1 MLDNGGGGIFSFL
14 PQRAVVEP
22 ETFSQLFTT
31 RRSPSL
37 GAVSA
42 AFGIPV
48 ETVGDTVSLLAAL
61 QRSPGGVGMR
71 IIVCDLPDHD
81 ANVALNAELVAAGLT
96 AAASVDLG

>member
-1 MLDNGGGGIFSFL
+1 M
-14 PQRAVVEP
+14 
-22 ETFSQLFTT
+22 
-31 RRSPSL
+31 
-37 GAVSA
+37 
-42 AFGIPV
+42 

-81 ANVALNAELVAAGLT
+81 ANVALHAELVAAGLT